1 MSCGPI
7 FPLRIWTRPLQNI
20 TGATAVLEEPE
31 LKQRLITAAVLVP
44 LLLLILLVMDK
55 IVAALVMGLLLAIAS
70 YELLYRTGLVRRPRL
85 VIYASVMAFAMSIW
99 SYFGGIP
106 AVLLLMTVV
115 YFILLF
121 SELMM
126 DHVKVRVEMLGLCLL
141 SGLVIPYLL
150 TALVRILMMN
160 VGRFVILIPFAVAFI
175 SDAGAYFVGLKFGRH
190 KMAPVVSPNKTVEG
204 ALGGV
209 AAAMVAMVLYA
220 LVLTLLKFRV
230 NYALAIL
237 YGLLGALVGIFGDL
251 CFSAIKRQTGIKD
264 YGNLLP
270 GHGGV
275 LDRFDSL
282 VLVAPLMEA
291 LLLLLPM
298 VNV

>member
-1 MSCGPI
+1 M
-7 FPLRIWTRPLQNI
+7 
-20 TGATAVLEEPE
+20 
-31 LKQRLITAAVLVP
+31 KQRLITAAVLVP